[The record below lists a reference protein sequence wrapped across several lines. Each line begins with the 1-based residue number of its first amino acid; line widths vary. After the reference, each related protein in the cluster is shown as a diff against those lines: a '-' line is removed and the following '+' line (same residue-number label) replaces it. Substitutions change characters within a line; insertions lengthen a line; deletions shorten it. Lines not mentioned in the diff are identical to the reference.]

1 MKMSKKQLRLIIR
14 EECRKLIAENSSRIS
29 KLVPLITSDKF
40 SSVMSGITLA
50 RAVDL
55 AKILEYESPKQTLV
69 RKTYSTY
76 KIFHKIILAVD
87 EKLMQALQE
96 VKYFPTITKPNDEII
111 FEYNRPEPGCL
122 TIRYVEEGTEM
133 KRALD

>member
-1 MKMSKKQLRLIIR
+1 MSKKQLRLIIR

-50 RAVDL
+50 QAVDL
-55 AKILEYESPKQTLV
+55 VKILEYESPKQTLV

-96 VKYFPTITKPNDEII
+96 VKYFPTIKNKPNDEII
-111 FEYNRPEPGCL
+111 FEYNRPELGNL